1 MKKLN
6 QNSLID
12 WFSREYAKFKK
23 KLITNRIS
31 MFRPIKRMNE
41 IDVIN
46 MYASKENIEWSIQTS
61 MVLIKKNLA

>member
-46 MYASKENIEWSIQTS
+46 MYASKENIE
-61 MVLIKKNLA
+61 